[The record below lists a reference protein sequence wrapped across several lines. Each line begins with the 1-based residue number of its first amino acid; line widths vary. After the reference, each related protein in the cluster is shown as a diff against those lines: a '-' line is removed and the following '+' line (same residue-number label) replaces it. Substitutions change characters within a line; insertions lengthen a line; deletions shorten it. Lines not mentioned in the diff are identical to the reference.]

1 MAVYKA
7 RRLAYCTVPA
17 VISCA
22 QFGSRGSGDQRAL
35 QIFGDSIAELRAW
48 LDARPM
54 PTATIARE
62 ERGSCTV
69 LRPVADRTMPWPEK
83 VRAGLRERRAR
94 PGNRCKG

>member
-1 MAVYKA
+1 
-7 RRLAYCTVPA
+7 
-17 VISCA
+17 
-22 QFGSRGSGDQRAL
+22 
-35 QIFGDSIAELRAW
+35 
-48 LDARPM
+48 M

-69 LRPVADRTMPWPEK
+69 LRPVADRTMPSPEK